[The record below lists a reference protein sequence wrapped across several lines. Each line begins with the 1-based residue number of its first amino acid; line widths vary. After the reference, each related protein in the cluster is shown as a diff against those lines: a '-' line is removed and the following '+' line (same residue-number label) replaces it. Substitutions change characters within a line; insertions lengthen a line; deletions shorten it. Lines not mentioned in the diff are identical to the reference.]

1 MGLRTGC
8 AFGFTFGNEGIMKD
22 IQIHLEKLRKEAA
35 ECFVVSNLATDP
47 ERRELFARVG
57 GHLQELAS
65 GVQNAMAAE
74 PANEA
79 SAEDTKVV
87 DSKEATT
94 TRRMLPWVLVLVL
107 LTAAGA
113 FVWARAE
120 RAPSPVTA
128 LETKAEPPPAPQE
141 DIKEAIAKILSA
153 EEEKRRLLTE
163 QLGTLAARI
172 DNLEKARAE
181 VVEPTTRRDAETP
194 RQPRHRKTGAFNW

>member
-1 MGLRTGC
+1 
-8 AFGFTFGNEGIMKD
+8 MKD

-47 ERRELFARVG
+47 EKRELFARVG

-94 TRRMLPWVLVLVL
+94 TRMLPWVLVLVL

-120 RAPSPVTA
+120 RALSPVTA

-163 QLGTLAARI
+163 QLGTLASRI

-181 VVEPTTRRDAETP
+181 VVEPATRRDAETP
-194 RQPRHRKTGAFNW
+194 RQPRHRRTGAFNW